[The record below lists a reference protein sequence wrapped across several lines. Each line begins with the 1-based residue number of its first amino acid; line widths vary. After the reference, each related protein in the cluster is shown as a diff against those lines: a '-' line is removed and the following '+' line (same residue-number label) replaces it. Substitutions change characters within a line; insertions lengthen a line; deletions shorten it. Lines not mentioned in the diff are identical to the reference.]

1 MFREERTEYQF
12 KWKDLGNIEEGRP
25 HLGSQMPVAIYRL
38 MQYTL
43 RDVLIKQFGVEKA
56 DKLLYD
62 AGWLAGTEFCK
73 NTLDID
79 KDIDGFIADLK
90 ERLLDFNIGVL
101 QVERINLDKAE
112 LIITIA
118 EDLDCSGLP
127 MSEETICTYDE
138 GFIAGIL
145 YVYTGKAFDVKE
157 IDCWA
162 SGERTC
168 RFRAT
173 SDLKKSA

>member
-1 MFREERTEYQF
+1 MFREERTDYQF

-25 HLGSQMPVAIYRL
+25 HLGTLMAVAVYRL

-43 RDVLIKQFGVEKA
+43 RDVLIKQYGVEQA
-56 DKLLYD
+56 DHLLYD
-62 AGWLAGTEFCK
+62 AGHLAGTEFCK
-73 NTLDID
+73 NTLDVSRD
-79 KDIDGFIADLK
+79 MDGFIADLK
-90 ERLLDFNIGVL
+90 EKLLDFNIGVL
-101 QVERINLDKAE
+101 QVEKIDLAKME
-112 LIITIA
+112 LILTVA

-145 YVYTGKAFDVKE
+145 FVYTGKNFDVKE

-168 RFRAT
+168 RFKAV
-173 SDLKKSA
+173 SGL

>member
-1 MFREERTEYQF
+1 MFSEERTEYQF
-12 KWKDLGNIEEGRP
+12 KWKDLGNIELGRP
-25 HLGSQMPVAIYRL
+25 HLGSLMAVAVYRL

-43 RDVLIKQFGVEKA
+43 RDVLIKQFGVAKA
-56 DKLLYD
+56 DRLLYD

-73 NTLDID
+73 NTLDLSLD
-79 KDIDGFIADLK
+79 LDGFIADLK
-90 ERLLDFNIGVL
+90 EKLLDFNIGVL
-101 QVERINLDKAE
+101 QVEKADLEKGE
-112 LIITIA
+112 LLLTIA

-145 YVYTGKAFDVKE
+145 FVYTGKAFDVKE

-168 RFRAT
+168 RFKAVAG
-173 SDLKKSA
+173 L